1 MAPRGACPEAGCAS
15 LMRMT
20 LLCSGVNH
28 KCAAKADAAIATT
41 PAAAAAAATAST
53 DCCHLAFDVRESYRN
68 AA

>member
-28 KCAAKADAAIATT
+28 KCAAKADAAT
-41 PAAAAAAATAST
+41 AAAAATAST
-53 DCCHLAFDVRESYRN
+53 DCCHLAFDERESY
-68 AA
+68 

>member
-20 LLCSGVNH
+20 LLCPGVNH
-28 KCAAKADAAIATT
+28 KCAAKADAATATAT
-41 PAAAAAAATAST
+41 AATAST